1 MAAFSGTL
9 RTNEVYSALFNMI
22 LAQQVFMD
30 NFGKHQ
36 TLVEKAKQE
45 AGLFGDTKLFYSGD
59 VLKSK
64 VWTGHD
70 SEAANLL
77 NVERAP
83 APACQA
89 IVIDQFRII
98 ALSTDEYLS
107 KRAWSSESAFSDFT
121 SLLIDMMSQ
130 TKKVYEG
137 VLFNTYVGTHT
148 TSIGEQM
155 QSIDLTTALT
165 GLSGV
170 EKDKKE
176 AMVIAQAL
184 ADLMVEMNDYNRSYN
199 DYGYLRSYA
208 DEDIKVIWNSKY
220 LNKIRKVDLPTIF
233 HKEGLVDKMESEVLP
248 ARYFGTVLDASSIAT
263 YSASTPAAGK
273 PIDSDDSS
281 YVPGSNH
288 ANGCVRSLVEK
299 EVTVSG
305 TDYHVFPGDEIPSGS
320 TVKAS
325 GTFEL
330 GETYIEQDDII
341 CKVVTKL
348 PVMLTAF
355 EASVSFYN
363 PRALLTNRYMIW
375 GFSKPEALSNYP
387 FITIKAI

>member
-45 AGLFGDTKLFYSGD
+45 AGLFGDTKLFYAGD

-70 SEAANLL
+70 NEAANLL

-121 SLLIDMMSQ
+121 SLLIGMMAE

-137 VLFNTYVGTHT
+137 TLYNTYVGTHV
-148 TSIGEQM
+148 TSVGNQS

-184 ADLMVEMNDYNRSYN
+184 ADLMVEMGDYSREFN

-233 HKEGLVDKMESEVLP
+233 HKEGLVDKMESDVLP
-248 ARYFGTVLDASSIAT
+248 SRYFGTVLDASSIAT

-299 EVTVSG
+299 EVTVGG
-305 TDYHVFPGDEIPSGS
+305 TAYHVFPGDEIPSGS

-355 EASVSFYN
+355 EASTSFYN
-363 PRALLTNRYMIW
+363 PRALLTNRYMVW

-387 FITIKAI
+387 FISIKAI